1 MKSHMMKGK
10 PLGLKVLAITIGTL
24 ALAACGEEQATYTA
38 VDETRAKELSMSN
51 CAQVGGDDAM
61 CECVFDRMKT
71 NLSKADYSTWVTLLV
86 AIDGATTAEEA
97 AEKAGMSVAE
107 LTKVS
112 NHTSLE
118 GARAGM
124 QCEQELAQ

>member
-1 MKSHMMKGK
+1 MKSQSMNTR
-10 PLGLKVLAITIGTL
+10 PPGLKVLAVALGAL

-38 VDETRAKELSMSN
+38 AEEAKAKEMSMLN
-51 CAQVGGDDAM
+51 CAQAGGDDAM
-61 CECVFDRMKT
+61 CECVFDTMKT
-71 NLSKADYSTWVTLLV
+71 TLSKEDYSTWVTLLV

-124 QCEQELAQ
+124 QCELELAQ